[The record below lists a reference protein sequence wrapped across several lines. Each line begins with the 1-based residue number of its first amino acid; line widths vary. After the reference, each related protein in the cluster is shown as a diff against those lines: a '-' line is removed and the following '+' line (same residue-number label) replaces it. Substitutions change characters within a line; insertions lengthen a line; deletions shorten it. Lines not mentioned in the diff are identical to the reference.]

1 MLDMP
6 TLKFDKSI
14 KYLESQIN
22 IQKNNKNLI
31 LDIISNIG
39 LILNTSSKN
48 DNTKLQSVLD
58 KANNFL
64 QNISNNITNLE
75 QLNIEISN
83 ITADLNE
90 IVSSKSKSTKTK
102 EYYIAAFSN
111 IKNNIIQYT
120 QNFQELENKLDIDNN
135 AFNDFIK
142 DNDFKYT
149 FNTVNNETENTY
161 ELASF
166 SINNESTSIS
176 ADIENKE
183 LSEDDII
190 DNGIEEAIAEN
201 EKNAEVEAS
210 IQEETTSS
218 EVITESTKEINTTNT
233 IEEINSAEEIL
244 IDASNNIE
252 ETNSTEDVI
261 EETLDNSEETDSTE
275 DVIEETLD
283 NSEETDSTEDVIE
296 ETLDNSEEANST
308 KGAVDETSDN
318 IEETDIDKFFDE
330 DFDYDS
336 DDVIDNIII
345 ENNEG
350 EVNSVEEK
358 NDINSNLNVILNDL
372 FDENASNIKSEKET
386 HITSIENPKTEITKP
401 SIDEII
407 KKIESA
413 TEKNKTLL
421 ISEKTNKIYLPYRI
435 SELQNYMDYYP
446 NEYKNLSDVV
456 EQEFIINL
464 DTFIK
469 HPSQT
474 RFSETYNL
482 VRNRSGKSRL
492 KALSYALKLRN
503 NGNINP
509 AIIAACKNEYE
520 LHCYLYC
527 LEQNKTEA
535 FKFFNIIYDISLY

>member
-102 EYYIAAFSN
+102 EYYIAAFSK

-252 ETNSTEDVI
+252 ETN
-261 EETLDNSEETDSTE
+261 STE

-503 NGNINP
+503 N
-509 AIIAACKNEYE
+509 
-520 LHCYLYC
+520 
-527 LEQNKTEA
+527 
-535 FKFFNIIYDISLY
+535 

>member
-1 MLDMP
+1 MLNMP
-6 TLKFDKSI
+6 ILKFDKSI

-58 KANNFL
+58 KANDFL
-64 QNISNNITNLE
+64 QSISNNITNLE

-120 QNFQELENKLDIDNN
+120 QNFQEIENKLDIDNN

-149 FNTVNNETENTY
+149 FNTVNNTTENTY

-176 ADIENKE
+176 ADIENKDI
-183 LSEDDII
+183 SEDDII

-201 EKNAEVEAS
+201 EKKAEIDVS
-210 IQEETTSS
+210 IQEDVTSS
-218 EVITESTKEINTTNT
+218 EVITENNKEVNTTEEIIVDTSNNIEET
-233 IEEINSAEEIL
+233 NSIEDNVEEINSTENNVEETL
-244 IDASNNIE
+244 NNIE
-252 ETNSTEDVI
+252 ETNSTESAI
-261 EETLDNSEETDSTE
+261 EENT
-275 DVIEETLD
+275 
-283 NSEETDSTEDVIE
+283 
-296 ETLDNSEEANST
+296 AN
-308 KGAVDETSDN
+308 V
-318 IEETDIDKFFDE
+318 EETDIDNFFDE
-330 DFDYDS
+330 DFDYSS

-345 ENNEG
+345 ENNE
-350 EVNSVEEK
+350 EVVSCSVQKE

-386 HITSIENPKTEITKP
+386 LITSIETPKTETSKP
-401 SIDEII
+401 SIEEII

-503 NGNINP
+503 NGSINP

-527 LEQNKTEA
+527 LEQNKTES

>member
-218 EVITESTKEINTTNT
+218 EVSTESTKEINTTNT
-233 IEEINSAEEIL
+233 IEEVNSAEEIL

-261 EETLDNSEETDSTE
+261 EETLDNSEEAD
-275 DVIEETLD
+275 
-283 NSEETDSTEDVIE
+283 
-296 ETLDNSEEANST
+296 ST